1 MFYTGAPIGQT
12 DQELKVSKIFLQNF
26 ISIIS
31 ISVLSNKLRCI
42 TLLNFPP
49 PWTFWIL
56 LPLMNTFYFPVPHV
70 STATCCGWPFSTLY
84 RPGPQQEVSRRPENG
99 ISFVEPVYASLFPL
113 ACLLLVPSFLNNY
126 QVNVRRAKSVAYYLT
141 QGKSKY
147 LFSQFYCRKVV
158 FNNNSN
164 LI

>member
-1 MFYTGAPIGQT
+1 MFQQFDFHTHLSLFLKLTFQGQMFYTGAPIGQT
-12 DQELKVSKIFLQNF
+12 DQELKVNKTFLQNF
-26 ISIIS
+26 ILIIS

-42 TLLNFPP
+42 TLLNFTP

-56 LPLMNTFYFPVPHV
+56 LPLMNIFYFPVPHV
-70 STATCCGWPFSTLY
+70 SIVTCCGWPFSTLY

-126 QVNVRRAKSVAYYLT
+126 QVNVRRAKSPRL
-141 QGKSKY
+141 
-147 LFSQFYCRKVV
+147 L
-158 FNNNSN
+158 
-164 LI
+164 LII